1 MKYSQIQSYTDSQF
15 KRLIGV
21 DQATFTE
28 MVSVVKAAEALKR
41 KSGRPSKLSTED
53 QILLTFSYLREYRT
67 LFHVAADYGIH
78 ESNAQRMVVR
88 IENILIQS
96 GLFSLPK
103 KPQSSTGEVD
113 WDVIVVDVTETPI
126 ERPKKAA
133 QVLQRQEK
141 ASHVKNPNRRASGQS
156 ANSKYCDWLWQPTR
170 H

>member
-126 ERPKKAA
+126 ERPKKSSASTTAA
-133 QVLQRQEK
+133 RKSV
-141 ASHVKNPNRRASGQS
+141 
-156 ANSKYCDWLWQPTR
+156 TR
-170 H
+170 